1 MHGSVLTEAWEGLG
15 PRGGTTGTHLGMR
28 KKMKGKVREIWK
40 KRCAC
45 RQRETSREHG
55 AQLFPMA
62 LARDK
67 VVLVGNK
74 ITV

>member
-1 MHGSVLTEAWEGLG
+1 
-15 PRGGTTGTHLGMR
+15 
-28 KKMKGKVREIWK
+28 MKGKVREIWK